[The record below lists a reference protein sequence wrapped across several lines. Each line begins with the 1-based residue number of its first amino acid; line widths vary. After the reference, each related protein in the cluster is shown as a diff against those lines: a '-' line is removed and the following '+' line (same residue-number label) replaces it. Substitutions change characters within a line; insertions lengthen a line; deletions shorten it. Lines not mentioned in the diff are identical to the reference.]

1 MQKIKKWKT
10 QTKIY
15 FIIVGIVVLLNVIAW
30 SSEPFCDW
38 YIRYVFPIWVNTYG
52 RLTGLFPFSVG
63 EWLIVAG
70 VFLVIAAV
78 ILMIASA
85 FRWIVRRCRVPHV
98 DKQDECSGA
107 PYVGKQDEYSRAPHV
122 TRPSTTR
129 GRGRFEKLCYGFF
142 AFFTWVLLAVLVL
155 MTLNCTILYHATPF
169 SEKYFAAVKSTDD
182 GNENT
187 DTGNTAEKGTYT
199 LQDLTALRNMLVE
212 KCNELSAKMP
222 RTEDG
227 EIIYEG
233 NMRKKAIS
241 DMQALGETYDALQ
254 GFYPM
259 PKPLYFSD
267 FVSQQYMLGYYF
279 PFSMEA
285 NYNKVAYVTNLPA
298 TMCHELA
305 HLKGYIQEDEANFIG
320 FLACVS
326 SDDLLFQ
333 YSGYLSV
340 LNYVNND
347 FYEAIGEDY
356 ERYMAEVRIAPQ
368 VYEDAVFV
376 RQEDWDRIEKEAL
389 VDTEV
394 VDAMSTGFVETSL
407 KLNGVDD
414 GMVAYSRVVGL
425 LLQWY
430 YQQ

>member
-1 MQKIKKWKT
+1 MQKIKNWKT
-10 QTKIY
+10 RTKTY
-15 FIIVGIVVLLNVIAW
+15 FIIAGMVVLLNIIAW
-30 SSEPFCDW
+30 SSETFCDW
-38 YIRYVFPIWVNTYG
+38 YIRYVFPVWVNTYG

-70 VFLVIAAV
+70 VLLVIVAV

-85 FRWIVRRCRVPHV
+85 LRWIIRRCRVHYV
-98 DKQDECSGA
+98 DKQDECSSA
-107 PYVGKQDEYSRAPHV
+107 SHV
-122 TRPSTTR
+122 TRSSVTR
-129 GRGRFEKLCYGFF
+129 GRGRFDKFCCGFYTFF
-142 AFFTWVLLAVLVL
+142 AWVLLAVLVL

-169 SEKYFAAVKSTDD
+169 SEKYFAT
-182 GNENT
+182 
-187 DTGNTAEKGTYT
+187 EKGTYT

-212 KCNELSAKMP
+212 KCNELSGQMQ
-222 RTEDG
+222 RTEEG

-267 FVSQQYMLGYYF
+267 FVSQQYMMGYYF

-285 NYNKVAYVTNLPA
+285 NYNKVAYVTNLPV

-320 FLACVS
+320 FLACIS

-340 LNYVNND
+340 LNYVNIN
-347 FYEAIGEDY
+347 FYEAVGEDY
-356 ERYMAEVRIAPQ
+356 ERYMAEVQIDRQ

-376 RQEDWDRIEKEAL
+376 RKEDWDRIEKEAV

-394 VDAMSTGFVETSL
+394 VDAVSTGFVETSL

-430 YQQ
+430 CQ

>member
-1 MQKIKKWKT
+1 MQKIKNWKT

-15 FIIVGIVVLLNVIAW
+15 FIIVGIVVLLNIIAW
-30 SSEPFCDW
+30 SSETFCDW
-38 YIRYVFPIWVNTYG
+38 YIRYVFPVWVNTYG

-85 FRWIVRRCRVPHV
+85 FRWIIRRCRACHV
-98 DKQDECSGA
+98 DKQDKS
-107 PYVGKQDEYSRAPHV
+107 SRAPHV
-122 TRPSTTR
+122 TRSSVTR
-129 GRGRFEKLCYGFF
+129 GRGRFDKFCCGFYTFF
-142 AFFTWVLLAVLVL
+142 AWVLLAVFVL

-169 SEKYFAAVKSTDD
+169 SEKYFATEKATDD
-182 GNENT
+182 VNENT
-187 DTGNTAEKGTYT
+187 DTGNTAETEKGTYT

-212 KCNELSAKMP
+212 KCNELSGQMQ
-222 RTEDG
+222 RTENG

-233 NMRKKAIS
+233 NMGKKAIS
-241 DMQALGETYDALQ
+241 NMQALGETYDVLQ

-285 NYNKVAYVTNLPA
+285 NYNKVAYVTNLPV

-320 FLACVS
+320 FLACIS

-347 FYEAIGEDY
+347 FYEAVGEDY
-356 ERYMAEVRIAPQ
+356 ERYMAEVQIDRQ

-376 RQEDWDRIEKEAL
+376 RKEDWDRIEKEAV

-394 VDAMSTGFVETSL
+394 VDAVSTRFVETSL

-414 GMVAYSRVVGL
+414 GMVVYSRVVGL

-430 YQQ
+430 CQ

>member
-1 MQKIKKWKT
+1 MQKIKNWKT

-15 FIIVGIVVLLNVIAW
+15 FIIVGMVVLLNIIAW
-30 SSEPFCDW
+30 SSEAFCDW
-38 YIRYVFPIWVNTYG
+38 YIRYVFPVWVNTYG

-85 FRWIVRRCRVPHV
+85 FRWIIRRCRARHV
-98 DKQDECSGA
+98 DKQDKS
-107 PYVGKQDEYSRAPHV
+107 SRAPHV
-122 TRPSTTR
+122 TRPSVTR
-129 GRGRFEKLCYGFF
+129 GRGRFDKLCCGFYTFF
-142 AFFTWVLLAVLVL
+142 AWVLLAVLVL

-169 SEKYFAAVKSTDD
+169 SEKYFAT
-182 GNENT
+182 
-187 DTGNTAEKGTYT
+187 EKGTYT

-212 KCNELSAKMP
+212 KCNELSGQMQ
-222 RTEDG
+222 RTEEG

-254 GFYPM
+254 GLYPM

-285 NYNKVAYVTNLPA
+285 NYNKVAYVTNLPV

-320 FLACVS
+320 FLACIS

-347 FYEAIGEDY
+347 FYEAVGEDY
-356 ERYMAEVRIAPQ
+356 ERYMAEVQIDRQ
-368 VYEDAVFV
+368 VYEDA
-376 RQEDWDRIEKEAL
+376 
-389 VDTEV
+389 
-394 VDAMSTGFVETSL
+394 GFVETSL

-414 GMVAYSRVVGL
+414 GMVAYSRVVDL

-430 YQQ
+430 CQ

>member
-1 MQKIKKWKT
+1 MQKIKNWKT

-15 FIIVGIVVLLNVIAW
+15 FIIVGMVVLLNIIAW
-30 SSEPFCDW
+30 SSEAFCDW
-38 YIRYVFPIWVNTYG
+38 YIRYVFPVWVNTYG

-85 FRWIVRRCRVPHV
+85 FRWIIRRCRAHHV
-98 DKQDECSGA
+98 DKQDKS
-107 PYVGKQDEYSRAPHV
+107 SRAPHV
-122 TRPSTTR
+122 TRPSVTR
-129 GRGRFEKLCYGFF
+129 GRGRFDKLCCGFYTFF
-142 AFFTWVLLAVLVL
+142 AWVLLAVLVL

-169 SEKYFAAVKSTDD
+169 SEKYFAIEKATDD
-182 GNENT
+182 VNENT
-187 DTGNTAEKGTYT
+187 DTGNTAETKKGTYT

-212 KCNELSAKMP
+212 KCNELSGQMQ
-222 RTEDG
+222 RTEEG

-285 NYNKVAYVTNLPA
+285 NYNKVAYVTNLPV

-320 FLACVS
+320 FLACIS

-347 FYEAIGEDY
+347 FYEAVGEDY
-356 ERYMAEVRIAPQ
+356 ERYMAEVQIDRQ
-368 VYEDAVFV
+368 VYEDAV
-376 RQEDWDRIEKEAL
+376 
-389 VDTEV
+389 
-394 VDAMSTGFVETSL
+394 FVETSL

-414 GMVAYSRVVGL
+414 GMVAYSRVVDL

-430 YQQ
+430 CQ

>member
-1 MQKIKKWKT
+1 MQKIKNWKT

-15 FIIVGIVVLLNVIAW
+15 FIIVGMVVLLNIIAW
-30 SSEPFCDW
+30 SSEAFCDW
-38 YIRYVFPIWVNTYG
+38 YIRYVFPVWVNTYG

-85 FRWIVRRCRVPHV
+85 FRWIIRRCRARHV
-98 DKQDECSGA
+98 DKQDKS
-107 PYVGKQDEYSRAPHV
+107 SRAPHV
-122 TRPSTTR
+122 TRPSVTR
-129 GRGRFEKLCYGFF
+129 GRGRFDKLCCGFYTFF
-142 AFFTWVLLAVLVL
+142 AWVLLAVLVL

-169 SEKYFAAVKSTDD
+169 SEKYFAIEKATDD
-182 GNENT
+182 VNENT
-187 DTGNTAEKGTYT
+187 DTGNTAETKKGTYT

-212 KCNELSAKMP
+212 KCNELSGQMQ
-222 RTEDG
+222 RTEEG

-285 NYNKVAYVTNLPA
+285 NYNKVAYVTNLPV

-320 FLACVS
+320 FLACIS

-347 FYEAIGEDY
+347 FYEAVGEDY
-356 ERYMAEVRIAPQ
+356 ERYMAEVQIDRQ

-376 RQEDWDRIEKEAL
+376 
-389 VDTEV
+389 
-394 VDAMSTGFVETSL
+394 ETFL

-414 GMVAYSRVVGL
+414 GMVAYSRVVDL

-430 YQQ
+430 CQ

>member
-1 MQKIKKWKT
+1 MQKIKNWKT
-10 QTKIY
+10 QTKVY
-15 FIIVGIVVLLNVIAW
+15 FIIIGIVVLLNVIAW
-30 SSEPFCDW
+30 SSETFCDW
-38 YIRYVFPIWVNTYG
+38 YIHYVFPVWVNTYG

-85 FRWIVRRCRVPHV
+85 FRWIIRRCRARHA
-98 DKQDECSGA
+98 DKQDECSSA
-107 PYVGKQDEYSRAPHV
+107 SHV
-122 TRPSTTR
+122 TRPSVTR
-129 GRGRFEKLCYGFF
+129 GRGRFDKFCCGFYTFF
-142 AFFTWVLLAVLVL
+142 AWVLLAVLVL

-169 SEKYFAAVKSTDD
+169 SEKYFATEKATDD
-182 GNENT
+182 VNENT
-187 DTGNTAEKGTYT
+187 DTGNTAETEKSTYT

-212 KCNELSAKMP
+212 KCNELSGQIQ
-222 RTEDG
+222 RTEEG

-233 NMRKKAIS
+233 NMGKKAIS

-285 NYNKVAYVTNLPA
+285 NYNKVAYVTNLPV

-320 FLACVS
+320 FLACIS

-347 FYEAIGEDY
+347 FYEAVGEDY
-356 ERYMAEVRIAPQ
+356 ERYMAEVQIDRQ

-376 RQEDWDRIEKEAL
+376 RKEDWDRIEKEAV

-394 VDAMSTGFVETSL
+394 VDAVSTGFVETSL

-414 GMVAYSRVVGL
+414 GMVVYSRVVGL

-430 YQQ
+430 CQ

>member
-1 MQKIKKWKT
+1 MQKIKNWKT

-15 FIIVGIVVLLNVIAW
+15 FIIVGIVVLLNIIAW
-30 SSEPFCDW
+30 SSETFCDW
-38 YIRYVFPIWVNTYG
+38 YIRYVFPVWVNTYG

-85 FRWIVRRCRVPHV
+85 FRWIIRRCRACHV
-98 DKQDECSGA
+98 DKQDECSSA
-107 PYVGKQDEYSRAPHV
+107 SHV
-122 TRPSTTR
+122 TRLSGTR
-129 GRGRFEKLCYGFF
+129 GRGRFDKFCCGFYTFF
-142 AFFTWVLLAVLVL
+142 AWVLLAVLVL

-169 SEKYFAAVKSTDD
+169 SEKYFATEKATDD
-182 GNENT
+182 VNENT
-187 DTGNTAEKGTYT
+187 DTGNTAETEKSTYT

-212 KCNELSAKMP
+212 KCNELSGQMQ
-222 RTEDG
+222 RTENG

-233 NMRKKAIS
+233 NMGKKAIS
-241 DMQALGETYDALQ
+241 NMQALGETYDVLQ

-285 NYNKVAYVTNLPA
+285 NYNKVAYVTNLPV

-320 FLACVS
+320 FLACIS

-356 ERYMAEVRIAPQ
+356 ERYMAEVQIDRQ

-376 RQEDWDRIEKEAL
+376 RKEDWDRIEKEAV

-394 VDAMSTGFVETSL
+394 VDAVSTGFVETSL

-430 YQQ
+430 CQ

>member
-1 MQKIKKWKT
+1 MQKIKNWKT

-15 FIIVGIVVLLNVIAW
+15 FIIVGMVELLNIIAW
-30 SSEPFCDW
+30 SSEAFCDW
-38 YIRYVFPIWVNTYG
+38 YIRYVFPVWVNTYG

-85 FRWIVRRCRVPHV
+85 FRWIIRRCRARHV
-98 DKQDECSGA
+98 DKQDKS
-107 PYVGKQDEYSRAPHV
+107 SRAPHV
-122 TRPSTTR
+122 TRPSVTR
-129 GRGRFEKLCYGFF
+129 GRGRFDKLCCGFYTFF
-142 AFFTWVLLAVLVL
+142 AWVLLAVLVL

-169 SEKYFAAVKSTDD
+169 SEKYFAIEKATDD
-182 GNENT
+182 VNENK
-187 DTGNTAEKGTYT
+187 DNGNTAETKKGTYT

-212 KCNELSAKMP
+212 KCNELSGQMQ
-222 RTEDG
+222 RTEEG

-267 FVSQQYMLGYYF
+267 FVSQQYMLGYYY

-285 NYNKVAYVTNLPA
+285 NYNKVAYVTNLPV

-320 FLACVS
+320 FLACIS

-347 FYEAIGEDY
+347 FYEAVGEDY
-356 ERYMAEVRIAPQ
+356 ERYMAEVQIDRQ
-368 VYEDAVFV
+368 VYEDAV
-376 RQEDWDRIEKEAL
+376 
-389 VDTEV
+389 
-394 VDAMSTGFVETSL
+394 FVETSL

-414 GMVAYSRVVGL
+414 GMVAYSRVVDL

-430 YQQ
+430 CQ

>member
-1 MQKIKKWKT
+1 MQKIKNWKT

-15 FIIVGIVVLLNVIAW
+15 FIIVGIVVLLNIIAW
-30 SSEPFCDW
+30 SSETFCDW
-38 YIRYVFPIWVNTYG
+38 YIRYVFPVWVNTYG

-85 FRWIVRRCRVPHV
+85 FRWIIRRCRACHV
-98 DKQDECSGA
+98 DKQDKS
-107 PYVGKQDEYSRAPHV
+107 SRAPHV
-122 TRPSTTR
+122 TRSSVTR
-129 GRGRFEKLCYGFF
+129 GRGRFDKFCCGFYTFF
-142 AFFTWVLLAVLVL
+142 AWVLLAVLVL

-169 SEKYFAAVKSTDD
+169 SEKYFATEKATDD
-182 GNENT
+182 VNENT
-187 DTGNTAEKGTYT
+187 DTRNTAETEKSTYT

-212 KCNELSAKMP
+212 KCNELSGQMQ
-222 RTEDG
+222 RTEEG

-233 NMRKKAIS
+233 NMRKNAIS

-285 NYNKVAYVTNLPA
+285 NYNKVAYVTNLPV

-320 FLACVS
+320 FLACIS

-356 ERYMAEVRIAPQ
+356 ERYMAEVQIDRQ

-376 RQEDWDRIEKEAL
+376 RKEDWDRIEKEAV

-394 VDAMSTGFVETSL
+394 VDAVSTGFVETSL

-430 YQQ
+430 CQ

>member
-1 MQKIKKWKT
+1 MQKIKNWKT

-15 FIIVGIVVLLNVIAW
+15 FIIVGMVVLLNIIAW
-30 SSEPFCDW
+30 SSEAFCDW
-38 YIRYVFPIWVNTYG
+38 YIRYVFPVWVNTYG

-70 VFLVIAAV
+70 VLLVIAAV

-85 FRWIVRRCRVPHV
+85 FRWIIRRCRASHV
-98 DKQDECSGA
+98 DKQDECSNA
-107 PYVGKQDEYSRAPHV
+107 SHV

-129 GRGRFEKLCYGFF
+129 GRGRFDKFCCGFYTFF
-142 AFFTWVLLAVLVL
+142 AWVLLAVLVL

-169 SEKYFAAVKSTDD
+169 SEKYFAT
-182 GNENT
+182 
-187 DTGNTAEKGTYT
+187 EKGTYT

-212 KCNELSAKMP
+212 KCNELSGQMQ

-233 NMRKKAIS
+233 NMGKKAIS
-241 DMQALGETYDALQ
+241 DMQALGETYDVLQ

-285 NYNKVAYVTNLPA
+285 NYNNVAYVTNLPA

-320 FLACVS
+320 FLACIS

-356 ERYMAEVRIAPQ
+356 ERYMAEVQINRQ

-376 RQEDWDRIEKEAL
+376 RKEDWDRIEKEAV

-394 VDAMSTGFVETSL
+394 VDAVSTGFVETSL

-430 YQQ
+430 CQ

>member
-1 MQKIKKWKT
+1 MQKIKNWKT

-15 FIIVGIVVLLNVIAW
+15 FIIIGIVVLLNIIAW
-30 SSEPFCDW
+30 SSETFCDW
-38 YIRYVFPIWVNTYG
+38 YIHYVFPVWVNTYG

-85 FRWIVRRCRVPHV
+85 FRWIIRRCKAHHV
-98 DKQDECSGA
+98 DKQDKSSSA
-107 PYVGKQDEYSRAPHV
+107 FHV
-122 TRPSTTR
+122 TRPSVTR
-129 GRGRFEKLCYGFF
+129 GRGRFDKFCCGFYTFF
-142 AFFTWVLLAVLVL
+142 AWVLLAVLVL

-169 SEKYFAAVKSTDD
+169 SEKYFAMEKATDD

-187 DTGNTAEKGTYT
+187 DTGNSAEKDTYT

-212 KCNELSAKMP
+212 KCNELSGQMQ

-233 NMRKKAIS
+233 NMGKKAIS

-254 GFYPM
+254 GFYPI

-285 NYNKVAYVTNLPA
+285 NYNKVAYVTNLPV

-320 FLACVS
+320 FLACIS

-347 FYEAIGEDY
+347 FYEAVGEDY
-356 ERYMAEVRIAPQ
+356 ERYMAEVQIDRQ
-368 VYEDAVFV
+368 VYEDAV
-376 RQEDWDRIEKEAL
+376 
-389 VDTEV
+389 
-394 VDAMSTGFVETSL
+394 FVETSL

-430 YQQ
+430 CQ

>member
-1 MQKIKKWKT
+1 MQKIKNWKT

-15 FIIVGIVVLLNVIAW
+15 FIIVGIVVLQNVIAW
-30 SSEPFCDW
+30 SSETFCDW
-38 YIRYVFPIWVNTYG
+38 YIHYVFPVWVNTYG

-85 FRWIVRRCRVPHV
+85 FRWIIRRCRARHV
-98 DKQDECSGA
+98 DKQDECSSA
-107 PYVGKQDEYSRAPHV
+107 SHV
-122 TRPSTTR
+122 TRPSVTH
-129 GRGRFEKLCYGFF
+129 GRGRFDKFCCVFYTFF
-142 AFFTWVLLAVLVL
+142 AWVLLAVFVL

-169 SEKYFAAVKSTDD
+169 SEKYFATEKS
-182 GNENT
+182 
-187 DTGNTAEKGTYT
+187 TYT

-212 KCNELSAKMP
+212 KCNELSGQMQ
-222 RTEDG
+222 RTENG

-233 NMRKKAIS
+233 NMGKKAIS
-241 DMQALGETYDALQ
+241 NMQALGETYDVLQ

-285 NYNKVAYVTNLPA
+285 NYNKVAYVTNLPE

-320 FLACVS
+320 FLACIS

-356 ERYMAEVRIAPQ
+356 ERYMAEVQIDRQ

-376 RQEDWDRIEKEAL
+376 RKEDWDRIEKEAV

-394 VDAMSTGFVETSL
+394 VDAVSTGFVETSL

-430 YQQ
+430 CQ

>member
-1 MQKIKKWKT
+1 MQKIKNWKT

-15 FIIVGIVVLLNVIAW
+15 FIIVGMVVLLNVIAW
-30 SSEPFCDW
+30 SSEAFCDW

-70 VFLVIAAV
+70 VLLVIAAV

-85 FRWIVRRCRVPHV
+85 FRWIIRRCKAHHV
-98 DKQDECSGA
+98 DKQDECSSA
-107 PYVGKQDEYSRAPHV
+107 SHV
-122 TRPSTTR
+122 TRPSVTR
-129 GRGRFEKLCYGFF
+129 GRGRFDKFCCGFYTFF
-142 AFFTWVLLAVLVL
+142 AWVLLAVLVL

-169 SEKYFAAVKSTDD
+169 SEKYFAMEKATDD

-187 DTGNTAEKGTYT
+187 DTGNSAEKDTYT

-212 KCNELSAKMP
+212 KCNELSGKML

-233 NMRKKAIS
+233 NMGKKVIS

-285 NYNKVAYVTNLPA
+285 NYNKVAYVTNLPV

-320 FLACVS
+320 FLTCIS

-347 FYEAIGEDY
+347 FYEAVGEDY
-356 ERYMAEVRIAPQ
+356 ERYMAEVQIDRQ

-376 RQEDWDRIEKEAL
+376 RKEDRDRIEKEAV

-394 VDAMSTGFVETSL
+394 VDAVSTGFVETSL

-430 YQQ
+430 CQ

>member
-1 MQKIKKWKT
+1 MQKIKNWKT

-15 FIIVGIVVLLNVIAW
+15 FIIIGIVVLLNVIAW
-30 SSEPFCDW
+30 SSETFCDW
-38 YIRYVFPIWVNTYG
+38 YIRYVFPVWVNTYG

-85 FRWIVRRCRVPHV
+85 LRWIIRRCRACHV
-98 DKQDECSGA
+98 DKQDKS
-107 PYVGKQDEYSRAPHV
+107 SRAPHV
-122 TRPSTTR
+122 TRSSVTR
-129 GRGRFEKLCYGFF
+129 GRGRFDKFCCGFYTFF
-142 AFFTWVLLAVLVL
+142 AWVLLAVFVL

-169 SEKYFAAVKSTDD
+169 SEKYFATEKATDD
-182 GNENT
+182 VNENT
-187 DTGNTAEKGTYT
+187 DTGNTAETEKSTYT

-212 KCNELSAKMP
+212 KCNELSGQMQ
-222 RTEDG
+222 RTEEG

-233 NMRKKAIS
+233 NMGKKAIS

-285 NYNKVAYVTNLPA
+285 NYNKVAYVTNLPV

-320 FLACVS
+320 FLACIS

-356 ERYMAEVRIAPQ
+356 ERYMAEVQIDRQ

-376 RQEDWDRIEKEAL
+376 RKEDWDRIEKEAV

-394 VDAMSTGFVETSL
+394 VDAVSTGFVETSL

-430 YQQ
+430 CQ

>member
-1 MQKIKKWKT
+1 MQKIKNWKT

-15 FIIVGIVVLLNVIAW
+15 FIIVGMVVLLNIIAW
-30 SSEPFCDW
+30 SSEAFCDW
-38 YIRYVFPIWVNTYG
+38 YIRYVFPVWVNTYG

-85 FRWIVRRCRVPHV
+85 FRWIIRRCRARHV
-98 DKQDECSGA
+98 DKQDKS
-107 PYVGKQDEYSRAPHV
+107 SRAPHV
-122 TRPSTTR
+122 TRPSVTR
-129 GRGRFEKLCYGFF
+129 GRGRFDKLCCGFYTFF
-142 AFFTWVLLAVLVL
+142 AWVLLAVLVL

-169 SEKYFAAVKSTDD
+169 SEKYFAIEKATDD
-182 GNENT
+182 VNENT
-187 DTGNTAEKGTYT
+187 DTGNTAETKKGTYT

-212 KCNELSAKMP
+212 KCNELSGQMQ
-222 RTEDG
+222 RTEEG

-259 PKPLYFSD
+259 PKPLYFSG

-285 NYNKVAYVTNLPA
+285 NYNKVAYVTNLPV

-320 FLACVS
+320 FLACIS

-347 FYEAIGEDY
+347 FYEAVGEDY
-356 ERYMAEVRIAPQ
+356 ERYMAEVQIDRQ
-368 VYEDAVFV
+368 VYEDAV
-376 RQEDWDRIEKEAL
+376 
-389 VDTEV
+389 
-394 VDAMSTGFVETSL
+394 FVETSL

-414 GMVAYSRVVGL
+414 GMVAYSRVVDL

-430 YQQ
+430 CQ

>member
-1 MQKIKKWKT
+1 MQKIKNWKT
-10 QTKIY
+10 QTRIY
-15 FIIVGIVVLLNVIAW
+15 FIIVGMVVLLNIIAW
-30 SSEPFCDW
+30 SSEAFCDW
-38 YIRYVFPIWVNTYG
+38 YIRYVFPVWVNTYG

-85 FRWIVRRCRVPHV
+85 FRWIIRRCRARHV
-98 DKQDECSGA
+98 DKQDKS
-107 PYVGKQDEYSRAPHV
+107 SRAPHV
-122 TRPSTTR
+122 TRPSVTR
-129 GRGRFEKLCYGFF
+129 GRGRFDKLCCGFYTFF
-142 AFFTWVLLAVLVL
+142 AWVLLAVLVL

-169 SEKYFAAVKSTDD
+169 SEKYFAIEKATDD
-182 GNENT
+182 VNENT
-187 DTGNTAEKGTYT
+187 DTGNTAETKKGTYT

-212 KCNELSAKMP
+212 KCNELSGQMQ
-222 RTEDG
+222 RTEEG

-285 NYNKVAYVTNLPA
+285 NYNKVAYVTNLPV

-320 FLACVS
+320 FLACIS

-347 FYEAIGEDY
+347 FYEAVGEDY
-356 ERYMAEVRIAPQ
+356 ERYMAEVQIDRQ
-368 VYEDAVFV
+368 VYEDAV
-376 RQEDWDRIEKEAL
+376 
-389 VDTEV
+389 
-394 VDAMSTGFVETSL
+394 FVETSL

-414 GMVAYSRVVGL
+414 GMVAYSRVVDL

-430 YQQ
+430 CQ